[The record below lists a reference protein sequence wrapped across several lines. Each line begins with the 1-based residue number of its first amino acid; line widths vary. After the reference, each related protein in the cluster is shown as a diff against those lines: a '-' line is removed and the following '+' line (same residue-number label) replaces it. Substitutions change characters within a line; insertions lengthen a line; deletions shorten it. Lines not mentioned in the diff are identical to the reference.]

1 MNSIYCA
8 GGSRLTLDWQNPLIF
23 CGIGAQSGERID
35 AAFRPRSRGRAA
47 QLAFAIHL
55 SAGPGNS
62 QRAARFH
69 CHRISPAFSLA
80 MPAEPR
86 RHGRRQ
92 FYPAIWTAAKV
103 AGEVAWDKPT
113 PRIQFRSKGSL
124 RGSASDERLYPRL
137 ARSHPSFGYDLDDKQ
152 LADLARGCVV
162 LIHATLDVEN
172 YAWFAQDDV

>member
-103 AGEVAWDKPT
+103 AGESLGTNRLQEFNFVVKVLCADP
-113 PRIQFRSKGSL
+113 PAMKGCI
-124 RGSASDERLYPRL
+124 L
-137 ARSHPSFGYDLDDKQ
+137 A
-152 LADLARGCVV
+152 
-162 LIHATLDVEN
+162 
-172 YAWFAQDDV
+172 